1 MKITNMHRIRI
12 RLRNAYFADRYCHLV
27 EKTAGFLAN
36 SSQFDKIF
44 NYGLK
49 TCWSNE
55 ILVFPDVTFTQFRL
69 LVLDIMN
76 SSIGQ
81 SVKEDRLIL
90 FVLQLENKF
99 RLLIGL
105 KYLLA
110 SSLRSFS
117 VYDELETCYCQK
129 HFFLS
134 LHVKIVSKDSFQRLV
149 SHVNLTCLTRFV
161 LC

>member
-1 MKITNMHRIRI
+1 M
-12 RLRNAYFADRYCHLV
+12 F
-27 EKTAGFLAN
+27 
-36 SSQFDKIF
+36 S
-44 NYGLK
+44 
-49 TCWSNE
+49 
-55 ILVFPDVTFTQFRL
+55 DVTFTQFRL

-81 SVKEDRLIL
+81 SVKEERLLIL
-90 FVLQLENKF
+90 FVFQLGNTF

>member
-1 MKITNMHRIRI
+1 M
-12 RLRNAYFADRYCHLV
+12 
-27 EKTAGFLAN
+27 
-36 SSQFDKIF
+36 
-44 NYGLK
+44 
-49 TCWSNE
+49 
-55 ILVFPDVTFTQFRL
+55 FPDVTFTQFRL